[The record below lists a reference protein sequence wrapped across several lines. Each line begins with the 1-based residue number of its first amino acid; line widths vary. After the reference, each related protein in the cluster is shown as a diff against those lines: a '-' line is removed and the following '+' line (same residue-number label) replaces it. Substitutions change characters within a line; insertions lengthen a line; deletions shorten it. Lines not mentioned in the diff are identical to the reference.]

1 MAALVVDRGRAIAYR
16 LRANRL
22 DRRLSPG
29 SLAAA
34 ACFGLQDTI
43 PRAALLSLHAR
54 VAACPPDAWE
64 DPSLV
69 QVWSPRSAVHVVPA
83 ADRGVFTLGR
93 FPRDP
98 AQAAAVRAAAA
109 QVARLLEHPRRKTE
123 LMRELGLARRAFHA
137 LFAAT
142 IAGTVAI
149 RWDTRD
155 TIVRAVPA
163 PEIEIEDARLEL
175 CRRHLHAF
183 GPSTPRAFA
192 WWAGI
197 APEDAATTWRAL
209 APAVVSVQLEGT
221 AAWILAEDEAA
232 LRTAAPVAGV
242 RFLPAEELKL
252 FGQDR
257 SGRFAGPTTR
267 TTAPPF
273 DTHHPGGLL
282 VNGELA
288 GAWGRRGGRVDVRP
302 ARPLAP
308 ATRMLMEHEVGAMPI
323 PGVRTVLTIG
333 PR

>member
-1 MAALVVDRGRAIAYR
+1 VAALAVDRGRAIAYR

-29 SLAAA
+29 SLAEAA
-34 ACFGLQDTI
+34 RFGLQDTI
-43 PRAALLSLHAR
+43 PRSALISLHAR
-54 VAACPPDAWE
+54 VEACVPDAWE
-64 DPSLV
+64 DRALV

-83 ADRGVFTLGR
+83 EDRGVFTLGR

-98 AQAAAVRAAAA
+98 AQAAAVRATAD
-109 QVARLLEHPRRKTE
+109 QVARLLERPRRKTE
-123 LMRELGLARRAFHA
+123 LMRELGLARRAFHG
-137 LFAAT
+137 LFTAT

-163 PEIEIEDARLEL
+163 PAIEVEDARREL
-175 CRRHLHAF
+175 CRRHLRAF

-197 APEDAATTWRAL
+197 APDDAAATWRAL
-209 APAVVSVQLEGT
+209 APALVAVQLAGT

-257 SGRFAGPTTR
+257 SGLFAGPTTR
-267 TTAPPF
+267 TMAPPF
-273 DTHHPGGLL
+273 DTHHPSGLM

-288 GAWGRRGGRVDVRP
+288 GAWGRRGGRVEVRP
-302 ARPLAP
+302 ARALAP
-308 ATRMLMEHEVGAMPI
+308 ATRTVMEDEVGAMPI